1 MREDKSI
8 TTTMEYGYS
17 DDQDLLDEIMRD
29 YACYAREYDTLR
41 RKQPVNKEMK

>member
-1 MREDKSI
+1 MREDKST

-29 YACYAREYDTLR
+29 YACYAREYDPFPNYFWKGER
-41 RKQPVNKEMK
+41 